1 MKQHVGT
8 IGPSVLIRGELSTTD
23 ALTIEG
29 QVEGKIELRHNV
41 LTIGP
46 SARIEADVV
55 AKVVNVSGKVEG
67 DITAIE
73 AINIL
78 ETATVNGALSAPC
91 VGIEEGGLL
100 PWRGRHQPQY
110 PAPEGDEAAKTTEAT
125 RALPQTTGR

>member
-8 IGPSVLIRGELSTTD
+8 IGPSVLIKGELSTTD
-23 ALTIEG
+23 DLAIEG

-46 SARIEADVV
+46 GARIEADVI

-73 AINIL
+73 AIKIL

-91 VGIEEGGLL
+91 VGIEEGASF
-100 PWRGRHQPQY
+100 REKSTSASASRS
-110 PAPEGDEAAKTTEAT
+110 
-125 RALPQTTGR
+125 RR